1 MENEDTKYSDRAKQV
16 EENVINKSKMV
27 EEFVV
32 SGGID
37 TIAKFI
43 TDISNP
49 DKFKR
54 GKKGDN

>member
-32 SGGID
+32 SGID

-43 TDISNP
+43 TDISNL
-49 DKFKR
+49 DKFKKD
-54 GKKGDN
+54 KKGDN

>member
-32 SGGID
+32 SGID
-37 TIAKFI
+37 TIVKFI
-43 TDISNP
+43 TDISLIFLNTC
-49 DKFKR
+49 
-54 GKKGDN
+54 

>member
-32 SGGID
+32 SGID
-37 TIAKFI
+37 TIVKFI
-43 TDISNP
+43 TDISDP
-49 DKFKR
+49 DKFKKD
-54 GKKGDN
+54 KKCDN

>member
-32 SGGID
+32 SGID

-43 TDISNP
+43 TDISNS
-49 DKFKR
+49 DKFKKD
-54 GKKGDN
+54 KKGDN

>member
-1 MENEDTKYSDRAKQV
+1 MDNEDKKYSDQAKQI

-32 SGGID
+32 SGID
-37 TIAKFI
+37 SIAKFI

>member
-32 SGGID
+32 SGID

-43 TDISNP
+43 KDISNP

>member
-1 MENEDTKYSDRAKQV
+1 MKNEDTKYSDRAKQV
-16 EENVINKSKMV
+16 EENVINKSKIV

-32 SGGID
+32 SGID

-54 GKKGDN
+54 DKRGND

>member
-32 SGGID
+32 SGID

-43 TDISNP
+43 TNISNP
-49 DKFKR
+49 DKFKND
-54 GKKGDN
+54 KKGDN

>member
-32 SGGID
+32 SGID
-37 TIAKFI
+37 TIVKFI

-49 DKFKR
+49 DKFKKD
-54 GKKGDN
+54 KKSDN

>member
-32 SGGID
+32 SGID

-43 TDISNP
+43 TDISNR
-49 DKFKR
+49 DKFKSI
-54 GKKGDN
+54 KKGDN

>member
-16 EENVINKSKMV
+16 EENVINKSKIV

-32 SGGID
+32 SGID

-43 TDISNP
+43 TNISNP
-49 DKFKR
+49 DKLKKD
-54 GKKGDN
+54 KKGDN

>member
-1 MENEDTKYSDRAKQV
+1 MKKEDTKYSDLAKQV

-32 SGGID
+32 SGID
-37 TIAKFI
+37 SIAKFI

-54 GKKGDN
+54 DKRGDN

>member
-32 SGGID
+32 SGID
-37 TIAKFI
+37 IIAKFI

-49 DKFKR
+49 DKFKKD
-54 GKKGDN
+54 KKGDN

>member
-32 SGGID
+32 SGID
-37 TIAKFI
+37 TIVKFI
-43 TDISNP
+43 TDISDP
-49 DKFKR
+49 DKFKKD
-54 GKKGDN
+54 KKSDN